1 MNGNK
6 ISFGEMRKRK
16 RGIFGIFD
24 EIEEMFKEM
33 ESSLTRQTGGSGYSI
48 QVTYDETGRP
58 VVRVQTYGNVDKDAL
73 RKEIESRYPGAK
85 IIGLEK
91 RPLIE
96 EITEETKEEDK
107 K

>member
-1 MNGNK
+1 
-6 ISFGEMRKRK
+6 MRRRK

-33 ESSLTRQTGGSGYSI
+33 ESSLMKQTGSSGYSI
-48 QVTYDETGRP
+48 QVTYDKTGRP
-58 VVRVQTYGNVDKDAL
+58 VVKVQTYGNVDKDAL

-85 IIGLEK
+85 IVGLEK

-96 EITEETKEEDK
+96 EITEETEDK
-107 K
+107 DKK